1 MFKCNKCGAV
11 FGKNVESCFYCGSA
25 TGIVEV
31 EPKEFEEE
39 QLKKYETS
47 QDTTQEEEK
56 PKKKS
61 RKKKS

>member
-11 FGKNVESCFYCGSA
+11 FGKNVENCFYCGA
-25 TGIVEV
+25 TTGIVEV

-47 QDTTQEEEK
+47 QDTIQEEEK